1 MVERIF
7 RALIALAAFGGLGIQ
22 LWILL
27 ESPDFASPL
36 AAVWRFLAFFTILTN
51 LMVAIVS
58 AISAIVP
65 GSRSGRLLAGA
76 NTRAGVVLYIG
87 LVGVVYHLLLAGLWD
102 PRGWQ
107 KIADQLLH
115 TATPVMMA
123 IAWVFFDAKKDLTLK
138 ALPQIIV
145 YPVAYTVYAMIRG
158 AADGFYPYPFI
169 DVAEHGYA
177 RVLMNVAGLT
187 AAFLF
192 AGGMLILIGKAL
204 SGFGV
209 RTSPARSFTQKG

>member
-1 MVERIF
+1 MIERIF
-7 RALIALAAFGGLGIQ
+7 RGLIALAAFGGVGIQ
-22 LWILL
+22 LWIFLD
-27 ESPDFASPL
+27 SPDFASPL
-36 AAVWRFLAFFTILTN
+36 LAVWRMLAFFTILTN
-51 LMVAIVS
+51 LMVGIVS
-58 AISAIVP
+58 AVSAIAP
-65 GSRSGRLLAGA
+65 GSASGRLLAGA

-87 LVGVVYHLLLAGLWD
+87 LVGVIYHLLLAGLWD
-102 PRGWQ
+102 PQGWQ

-123 IAWVFFDAKKDLTLK
+123 TAWIFFDAKKELTLK

-145 YPVAYTVYAMIRG
+145 YPVAYTVYALIRG
-158 AADGFYPYPFI
+158 AVDGFYPYPFI

-192 AGGMLILIGKAL
+192 AGGLLILTGKAL

-209 RTSPARSFTQKG
+209 RKAPARKTF

>member
-1 MVERIF
+1 MPTGTAERLF
-7 RALIALAAFGGLGIQ
+7 RALIALAAFAGLGIQ

-27 ESPDFASPL
+27 ESPDFASQL

-58 AISAIVP
+58 AVSAIAP
-65 GSRSGRLLAGA
+65 NSASGRLLAGA

-87 LVGVVYHLLLAGLWD
+87 LVGIVYHVLLAGLWD
-102 PRGWQ
+102 PQGWQ
-107 KIADQLLH
+107 KIADLLLH

-123 IAWVFFDAKKDLTLK
+123 IAWILFDAKKDLTLK

-158 AADGFYPYPFI
+158 AGDGFYPYPFI
-169 DVAEHGYA
+169 DVSELGYA
-177 RVLMNVAGLT
+177 RVLMNVVGLT

-192 AGGMLILIGKAL
+192 AGGLLILVGKTL
-204 SGFGV
+204 SAVGF
-209 RTSPARSFTQKG
+209 RTSPVR

>member
-1 MVERIF
+1 MPTGTAERLF
-7 RALIALAAFGGLGIQ
+7 RALIALAAFAGLGIQ

-27 ESPDFASPL
+27 ESPDFASQL

-58 AISAIVP
+58 AVSAIAP
-65 GSRSGRLLAGA
+65 NSASGRLLAGA

-87 LVGVVYHLLLAGLWD
+87 LVGIVYHVLLAGLWD
-102 PRGWQ
+102 PQGWQ
-107 KIADQLLH
+107 KIADLLLH

-123 IAWVFFDAKKDLTLK
+123 IAWILFDAKKDLTLK

-158 AADGFYPYPFI
+158 AGDGFYPYPFI
-169 DVAEHGYA
+169 DVSELGYA
-177 RVLMNVAGLT
+177 RVLMNVVGLT

-192 AGGMLILIGKAL
+192 ASGLLILIGKTL
-204 SGFGV
+204 SAVGF
-209 RTSPARSFTQKG
+209 RTSPVR

>member
-1 MVERIF
+1 MQAALAERLF
-7 RALIALAAFGGLGIQ
+7 RALIALAAFGGVGIQ
-22 LWILL
+22 LWIFL

-51 LMVAIVS
+51 LMVGIASAVS
-58 AISAIVP
+58 AIAP
-65 GSRSGRLLAGA
+65 GSASGRRLAGA

-87 LVGVVYHLLLAGLWD
+87 LVGVIYHLLLSGLWD
-102 PRGWQ
+102 PQGWQ
-107 KIADQLLH
+107 KIADLLLH

-123 IAWVFFDAKKDLTLK
+123 FAWIFFDAKKDLTLK

-158 AADGFYPYPFI
+158 AGDGFYPYPFI
-169 DVAEHGYA
+169 DVSELGYA
-177 RVLMNVAGLT
+177 RVLMNVVGLT

-192 AGGMLILIGKAL
+192 AGSLLILIGRAL
-204 SGFGV
+204 SAVGF
-209 RTSPARSFTQKG
+209 RTSPAR

>member
-1 MVERIF
+1 MIERIF
-7 RALIALAAFGGLGIQ
+7 RGLIALAAFGGVGIQ
-22 LWILL
+22 LWIFL

-36 AAVWRFLAFFTILTN
+36 LAVWRMLAFFTILTN
-51 LMVAIVS
+51 LMVGIVS
-58 AISAIVP
+58 AVSAIAP
-65 GSRSGRLLAGA
+65 GSASGRLLAGA

-87 LVGVVYHLLLAGLWD
+87 LVGVIYHLLLAGLWD
-102 PRGWQ
+102 PQGWQ

-123 IAWVFFDAKKDLTLK
+123 IAWIFFDAKNDLTLK
-138 ALPQIIV
+138 ALSQIIV

-158 AADGFYPYPFI
+158 AVDGFYPYPFI
-169 DVAEHGYA
+169 DVAELGYA

-192 AGGMLILIGKAL
+192 AGGLLILTGRAL
-204 SGFGV
+204 SGIGV
-209 RTSPARSFTQKG
+209 RKAPARKTF

>member
-7 RALIALAAFGGLGIQ
+7 RALIALAAFAGLGIQ
-22 LWILL
+22 LWIFLA
-27 ESPDFASPL
+27 SPDFASPL
-36 AAVWRFLAFFTILTN
+36 AAVWRMLAFFTILTN
-51 LMVAIVS
+51 LMVGIVS
-58 AISAIVP
+58 AVSAIAP
-65 GSRSGRLLAGA
+65 DSASGRLLAGA

-87 LVGVVYHLLLAGLWD
+87 LVGVIYHLLLAGLWD
-102 PRGWQ
+102 PQGWQ

-123 IAWVFFDAKKDLTLK
+123 IAWVFFDAKKDLSLK

-158 AADGFYPYPFI
+158 AVDGFYPYPFI

-192 AGGMLILIGKAL
+192 AGGLLILTGKAL
-204 SGFGV
+204 AGFGV
-209 RTSPARSFTQKG
+209 RKAPARKSL

>member
-1 MVERIF
+1 MERIF
-7 RALIALAAFGGLGIQ
+7 RALIAIAALSGLGIQ

-27 ESPDFASPL
+27 ESADFASPL

-51 LMVAIVS
+51 LMVGIVS
-58 AISAIVP
+58 AVSAIAP
-65 GSRSGRLLAGA
+65 NSASGRLLAGA

-87 LVGVVYHLLLAGLWD
+87 LVGIVYHVLLAGLWD
-102 PRGWQ
+102 PQGWQ

-123 IAWVFFDAKKDLTLK
+123 IAWIVFDAKKDLTLK

-158 AADGFYPYPFI
+158 AGDGFYPYPFI
-169 DVAEHGYA
+169 DVSELGYA
-177 RVLMNVAGLT
+177 RVLMNVVGLT

-192 AGGMLILIGKAL
+192 AGGLLILTGRAL
-204 SGFGV
+204 SGFSL
-209 RTSPARSFTQKG
+209 RASRAN

>member
-1 MVERIF
+1 VTAGITERTF

-36 AAVWRFLAFFTILTN
+36 AAAWRFLAFFTILTN

-58 AISAIVP
+58 AVSAIAP
-65 GSRSGRLLAGA
+65 SSASGRLLAGA

-87 LVGVVYHLLLAGLWD
+87 LVGIIYHLLLSGLWD
-102 PRGWQ
+102 PQGWQ
-107 KIADQLLH
+107 KIADLLLH

-123 IAWVFFDAKKDLTLK
+123 IAWLFFDAKKDLTLK

-169 DVAEHGYA
+169 DVAELGYA
-177 RVLMNVAGLT
+177 RVLMNVVGLT

-192 AGGMLILIGKAL
+192 AGGLLILIGKTF
-204 SGFGV
+204 SGVGF
-209 RTSPARSFTQKG
+209 RTSPAK